1 MRAKIATLLFMLSIV
16 TPVHARGPYGSISA
30 AGWSGGAFT
39 DDQTG
44 EFSNCIA
51 SASYKSGI
59 IFGVVVSKPLIG
71 SLLLVIKIGLWLRA
85 KNFRLSSASMAGIL
99 STWME
104 FPCRE
109 RRSWSPCRIIRA

>member
-1 MRAKIATLLFMLSIV
+1 MRAKIAALLFMLSIV
-16 TPVHARGPYGSISA
+16 TLVHARGPYGSISA

-59 IFGVVVSKPLIG
+59 IFGVVVSKTLNW
-71 SLLLVIKIGLWLRA
+71 LLATRRIEC
-85 KNFRLSSASMAGIL
+85 RLPQGGIHL
-99 STWME
+99 DHTVK
-104 FPCRE
+104 
-109 RRSWSPCRIIRA
+109 